1 MKKVVVGT
9 DVDDIGNL
17 ENLSM
22 KNLGILTQSLMVDNL
37 LEILTKKRRE
47 VFCKPIDFH
56 SLANAVSEGISS
68 ISQKNIVN
76 QLDKHDFLN
85 RQYII

>member
-22 KNLGILTQSLMVDNL
+22 KNLGILTQSLMVESL

-47 VFCKPIDFH
+47 VFCKPIDFQ

-76 QLDKHDFLN
+76 QIDKHDFLD

>member
-1 MKKVVVGT
+1 
-9 DVDDIGNL
+9 
-17 ENLSM
+17 
-22 KNLGILTQSLMVDNL
+22 MVESL

-47 VFCKPIDFH
+47 VFCKPIDFQ

-76 QLDKHDFLN
+76 QIDKHDFLD
-85 RQYII
+85 R

>member
-22 KNLGILTQSLMVDNL
+22 KNLGILTQSLMVENL
-37 LEILTKKRRE
+37 LKILTKKRRE
-47 VFCKPIDFH
+47 VFCKPIDFR

-68 ISQKNIVN
+68 ISQKNIMN
-76 QLDKHDFLN
+76 QLDKHDFLD